1 MQIYEYPNRD
11 QWRALLQRPVTAA
24 EIAEDQVLQILVAV
38 RNKGDAALREFSRK
52 FDCVDVRELSVSEA
66 EIAVAEA
73 NVSPK
78 LKAAIRLA
86 IDNITKFHV
95 PQLHSEA
102 IIETSP
108 GVRCWRRC
116 VPIERVGLYV
126 PGGTAPLFST
136 VLMLAIPAKIAGC
149 REIVLCSPPQ
159 KDSSLN
165 PLILYTAKVTG
176 VDRIFRVGGAQA
188 IAAMAY
194 GTESVPQVDK
204 IFGPGNSWVT
214 LAKQLVSRA
223 GVAIDMP
230 AGPSEIAVVADAS
243 AKPEFVA
250 IDLLSQAEH
259 GADSQVML
267 ITNSLTVAQNVES
280 NINELL
286 PSLPRRDI
294 AEQALANS
302 RAIVLGNPA
311 EMIEFANAYAP
322 EHLIIMTE
330 NAVALSE
337 KVTNAG
343 SVFIG
348 AFTPEAAGDYASG
361 TNHTL
366 PTYGYARNMSG
377 VSVDSFVKKITFQ
390 TLTENGL
397 RGIGPAI
404 ECMAT
409 AEGLDAHGKA
419 VSMRLAALTKGA
431 ENE

>member
-1 MQIYEYPNRD
+1 MQIYEYPKRNKW
-11 QWRALLQRPVTAA
+11 QMLVQRPANSA
-24 EIAEDQVLQILVAV
+24 EIAEDRVLQILAAV
-38 RNKGDAALREFSRK
+38 RNKGDAAVRQFSREFDSVELREI
-52 FDCVDVRELSVSEA
+52 SVSKPEIDAAAQRVSA
-66 EIAVAEA
+66 E
-73 NVSPK
+73 
-78 LKAAIRLA
+78 LKTAIRLA
-86 IDNITKFHV
+86 IDNITKFHAV
-95 PQLHSEA
+95 QLHSEEV
-102 IIETSP
+102 IETSP
-108 GVRCWRRC
+108 GVRCWRRS

-159 KDSSLN
+159 KDGSLN

-214 LAKQLVSRA
+214 LAKQLVSRT

-230 AGPSEIAVVADAS
+230 AGPSEVAVIADAS

-259 GADSQVML
+259 GADSQVIL

-280 NINELL
+280 KINELL

-302 RAIVLGNPA
+302 RAIVLGSPA

-366 PTYGYARNMSG
+366 PTYGYARNVSG

-390 TLTENGL
+390 TLTEKGL

-404 ECMAT
+404 ECMAA

-431 ENE
+431 ENA

>member
-1 MQIYEYPNRD
+1 MQIYEYPRRNK
-11 QWRALLQRPVTAA
+11 WRLLVQRPANSA
-24 EIAEDQVLQILVAV
+24 EIAEDRVLQILAAV
-38 RNKGDAALREFSRK
+38 RSKGDAAVREFSRE
-52 FDCVDVRELSVSEA
+52 FDSVELREISVSKPEIDAA
-66 EIAVAEA
+66 EQEVSAE
-73 NVSPK
+73 
-78 LKAAIRLA
+78 LKTAIRLA
-86 IDNITKFHV
+86 IDNITKFHAA
-95 PQLHSEA
+95 QLHSEA
-102 IIETSP
+102 VIETSL
-108 GVRCWRRC
+108 GVRCWRRS

-159 KDSSLN
+159 KDGSLN
-165 PLILYTAKVTG
+165 PLILYAAKVTG

-214 LAKQLVSRA
+214 LAKQLVSRT

-230 AGPSEIAVVADAS
+230 AGPSEVAVIADAS

-267 ITNSLTVAQNVES
+267 IASSLTVAQNVES
-280 NINELL
+280 KINELL

-302 RAIVLGNPA
+302 RVIVLGSPA

-322 EHLIIMTE
+322 EHLIITTE

-366 PTYGYARNMSG
+366 PTYGYARNLSG
-377 VSVDSFVKKITFQ
+377 VSVDSFIKKITFQ

-404 ECMAT
+404 ECMAA